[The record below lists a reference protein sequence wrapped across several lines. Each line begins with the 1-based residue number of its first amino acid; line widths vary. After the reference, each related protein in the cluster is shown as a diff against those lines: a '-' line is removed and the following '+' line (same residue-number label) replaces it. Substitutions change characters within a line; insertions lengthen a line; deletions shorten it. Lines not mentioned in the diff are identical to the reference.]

1 MPWSDTVFTVS
12 PFCFLIIYPINV
24 TDMST
29 TLSTIGMSL
38 EAAAASEVIAYYQY
52 SVVTGVLRQFGHDHV
67 ADEFMRIAKD
77 ELDDHYLSLLGRM
90 SAISHVP
97 SRLFNMSNLVGGLSP
112 CAYDAPVAV
121 DNLPYLIDQNIG
133 AEECAITV
141 YTDLL
146 SLPDIDSETYDV
158 VSGILEDEKTHKLD
172 LEKLL

>member
-1 MPWSDTVFTVS
+1 MDSSV
-12 PFCFLIIYPINV
+12 LR
-24 TDMST
+24 
-29 TLSTIGMSL
+29 IGQAL
-38 EAAAASEVIAYYQY
+38 EEAAASEIVAYYQY
-52 SVVTGVLRQFGHDHV
+52 SVVTGVLRQLGHDHV

-90 SAISHVP
+90 STISYIP

-121 DNLPYLIDQNIG
+121 DNLSYLIGQNIG
-133 AEECAITV
+133 AEECAIAV
-141 YTDLL
+141 YTDIL